1 MIYTLGGSM
10 NCNELF
16 YSSEKNELTL
26 HERLKLSTVVL
37 DKGVAKKNEL
47 IEFLREELKG
57 SFLCE
62 VGFWLQGSYKSHTL
76 IKPVD
81 RFSSYDID
89 VGVYL
94 FFDAEAEEVNSKD
107 VKDTLR
113 DALLA
118 YCEIND
124 EAKIQ
129 ESKNAC
135 EGLIFSSFLTIDT
148 PVYYKTDTELKL
160 ATDTGWSDSDPKAI
174 QDWLTNAYALK
185 TDRALMKRIVRYFK
199 AWVNVQWHG
208 TSFKKIPSLA
218 INVLVANNLSICA
231 REDDCFIQTVLGI
244 CEQLERS
251 MEVDNPLNGSNLL
264 AMPGDALTFARQKL
278 QQLKKV
284 CMDCVDA
291 TENERNINFSNLFQ
305 HYFPQ
310 VTITSN
316 EGRVG
321 LPAITATPEISVCRY
336 NKNGVHIET
345 VLTDKLTVDKGD
357 TLTFTICNST
367 SFSPYAQTQ
376 WTVRNVGHQAN
387 DANDIGH
394 IEYGK
399 TNESHKRSTSYTG
412 SHTMEC
418 MITHNGA
425 VLGLKVIHV
434 KVRPAVSVKGPVR
447 KWWKR

>member
-1 MIYTLGGSM
+1 M

-16 YSSEKNELTL
+16 YSSENNELTL
-26 HERLKLSTVVL
+26 HERTRLSTVVL
-37 DKGVAKKNEL
+37 QKGVAKKNEL
-47 IEFLREELKG
+47 IEFLREELK
-57 SFLCE
+57 SAFCCD
-62 VGFWLQGSYKSHTL
+62 VRFWLQGSYKSHTL

-107 VKDTLR
+107 VKDTLK

-118 YCEIND
+118 YCAINN

-135 EGLIFSSFLTIDT
+135 EGLIFSTFLTIDT
-148 PVYYKTDTELKL
+148 PIYYKTDTKLKL
-160 ATDTGWSDSDPKAI
+160 ATDSGWSDSDPKAI
-174 QDWLTNAYALK
+174 QDWLTNSFAMKA
-185 TDRALMKRIVRYFK
+185 DRALMKRLVRYFK

-218 INVLVANNLSICA
+218 INVLVANNLSVND
-231 REDDCFIQTVLGI
+231 REDDCFIHTVLGI
-244 CEQLERS
+244 CEQLEHS
-251 MEVDNPLNGSNLL
+251 MEVENPLNGSNLL
-264 AMPGDALTFARQKL
+264 AMPDDALTFARQKL
-278 QQLKKV
+278 QLLKNV
-284 CMDCVDA
+284 CINCVDA

-310 VTITSN
+310 VMIVSN
-316 EGRVG
+316 EGGVG
-321 LPAITATPEISVCRY
+321 LPAITTTPEISVCRY
-336 NKNGVHIET
+336 NKNGTHIET
-345 VLTDKLTVDKGD
+345 VLTNELTVDKGD
-357 TLTFTICNST
+357 TLTFTICNSS
-367 SFSPYAQTQ
+367 SFSPFAQTQ
-376 WTVRNVGHQAN
+376 WMVRNVGRQAN

-394 IEYGK
+394 IEYGRP
-399 TNESHKRSTSYTG
+399 NESHKRGTSYTG

-425 VLGLKVIHV
+425 VLGLKVIQV
-434 KVRPAVSVKGPVR
+434 IVRPAVSVKRPIR